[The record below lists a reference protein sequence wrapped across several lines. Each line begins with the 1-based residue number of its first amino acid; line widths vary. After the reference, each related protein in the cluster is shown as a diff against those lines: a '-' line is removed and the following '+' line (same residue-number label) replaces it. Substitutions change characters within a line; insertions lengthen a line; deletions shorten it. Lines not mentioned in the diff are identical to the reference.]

1 MRRWLARV
9 AIVALVVC
17 LYVTTSVGDLLAS
30 EESTAISLINGERTS
45 RGLNSLQESGSL
57 SSYAAKHS
65 QVMADAGEIFHSS
78 NLGSAASGWEALG
91 ENVGQGGSAT
101 SLHGAFMNSAGHRD
115 NILGNWTHIG
125 VGTVSQN
132 GYLFI
137 TVIFMRRGEVEVTT
151 TTTPPTTSQA
161 ATTTSAPRGL
171 HVPAPATE
179 CSVWCY
185 LKSPEYRLQRL
196 ADLPLHNRVP
206 GPR

>member
-1 MRRWLARV
+1 M
-9 AIVALVVC
+9 
-17 LYVTTSVGDLLAS
+17 GDLLAS

-161 ATTTSAPRGL
+161 TTTTSAPRGL